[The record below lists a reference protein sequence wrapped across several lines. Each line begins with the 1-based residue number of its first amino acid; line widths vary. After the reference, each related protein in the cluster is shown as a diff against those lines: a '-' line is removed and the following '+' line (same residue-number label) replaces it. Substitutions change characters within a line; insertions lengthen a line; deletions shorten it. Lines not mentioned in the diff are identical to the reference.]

1 MTAHQ
6 VFFNLGTIS
15 PAPRTVVHEEFNT
28 DLNMDMEGGEAQAL
42 TGMREGELVVCQ
54 FCKPKTEGSLGF
66 SKENSTFKCLN
77 SCMIL

>member
-28 DLNMDMEGGEAQAL
+28 DFNMDMEGGEAQAL
-42 TGMREGELVVCQ
+42 TGMREGE
-54 FCKPKTEGSLGF
+54 
-66 SKENSTFKCLN
+66 
-77 SCMIL
+77 